1 MLVTLRDKRVKEFNG
16 TDRKIKKNP
25 SVKLKLL
32 STISQ
37 QHVA

>member
-1 MLVTLRDKRVKEFNG
+1 MLVTLWDKRVKEFNG
-16 TDRKIKKNP
+16 TDRKIKKKT

-32 STISQ
+32 STIYQ